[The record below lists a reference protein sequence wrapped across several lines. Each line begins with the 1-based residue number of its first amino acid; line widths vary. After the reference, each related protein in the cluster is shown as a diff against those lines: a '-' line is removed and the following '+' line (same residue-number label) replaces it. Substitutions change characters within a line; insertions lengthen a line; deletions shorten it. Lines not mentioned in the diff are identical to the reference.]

1 MQSTHDLWLALESV
15 PAQAN
20 ILPVWQRL
28 LGSDFHIACY
38 FFRPTDRRASRFP
51 CPRHGGDGCPR
62 RVVDY
67 GDGEIIAVCNDED
80 EGCDDITLSPEDI
93 ISHELDR
100 RKMVEV
106 VAKALEI
113 QPAFAPLEGFH
124 RTFMVGEINAGGSR
138 RFSVFLTTPLDADS
152 LLGIMARLL
161 AKLRSPF
168 MLLTYTKNIVSQEMI
183 EMMDQNKSCF
193 MALDEI
199 LVWDEQVGG
208 LVGGMPANEL
218 LSGFLEKAA
227 PELTKSN
234 SIDHFPTPPGA
245 HWEHFTFE
253 FLADSVLLVRCKGVQ
268 QPMRLE
274 PEHLGMKNRTNGEPS
289 KQWLLMRIFALSGGY
304 LSWDSQHADPKV
316 KNQKQILS
324 RKLKSFFHIDEEP
337 ITWKRTSG
345 AWETQF
351 ILRQYQSH
359 NDEPD
364 QKKQTIFEEALYS

>member
-1 MQSTHDLWLALESV
+1 MQSTHDLWSALERV
-15 PAQAN
+15 PAQSN
-20 ILPVWQRL
+20 ILAAWQRL
-28 LGSDFHIACY
+28 LGSDFHIACS

-67 GDGEIIAVCNDED
+67 GGGEIIAVCNDEY

-113 QPAFAPLEGFH
+113 QPAFAPLEEFH
-124 RTFMVGEINAGGSR
+124 RTSMVGEVNAGGSR
-138 RFSVFLTTPLDADS
+138 RFPVILATPLDADS
-152 LLGIMARLL
+152 LLGIMTRLL
-161 AKLRSPF
+161 FKLQVPF
-168 MLLTYTKNIVSQEMI
+168 ILLTYTKNMVSLEMK
-183 EMMDQNKSCF
+183 EMMDRNKSCF

-199 LVWDEQVGG
+199 LVWNEQAGG
-208 LVGGMPANEL
+208 LVGGVPADEL
-218 LSGFLEKAA
+218 LSGFIEKAA

-234 SIDHFPTPPGA
+234 SMDHFPTPPGA
-245 HWEHFTFE
+245 RWEHFIFE
-253 FLADSVLLVRCKGVQ
+253 FLADSVLLVRCKGVHQ
-268 QPMRLE
+268 TMRLE
-274 PEHLGMKNRTNGEPS
+274 PEQLGMKNMKNGKS
-289 KQWLLMRIFALSGGY
+289 TKQWELLKIFALLGGS
-304 LSWDSQHADPKV
+304 LSWGSQHADPQI
-316 KNQKQILS
+316 KNRKQILS
-324 RKLKSFFHIDEEP
+324 KKLKSFFHIDDEP
-337 ITWKRTSG
+337 IPWKRGVG

-359 NDEPD
+359 NYEPD